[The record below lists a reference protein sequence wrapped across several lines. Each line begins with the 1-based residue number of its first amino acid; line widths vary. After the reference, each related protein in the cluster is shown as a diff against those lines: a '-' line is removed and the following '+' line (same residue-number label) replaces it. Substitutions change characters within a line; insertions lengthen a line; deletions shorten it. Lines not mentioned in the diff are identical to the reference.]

1 MLQCILPNYSKSLYW
16 SHGLPSFFPNFILKL
31 RITRKRAKWERRVH
45 VCLHIEKFFFFCCTS
60 GSDGCYSP
68 ESCVFDDV
76 FADYN
81 TRVRPASTPGEVIHI
96 NVTITVTSLIGIV
109 NSVYAF
115 LGNCTSRFKRHNTF
129 GMSKN
134 IWAYLRKNLASSPTR
149 IPAWIKPCD
158 VSLGFTWF
166 SGRTQWSDDLGRLPH
181 SGKLQQVKNHPT
193 VHTEHADYRNL
204 RCASSDCVNVTPK
217 QHNYTRTLHHSL
229 AALLSHDSA
238 HNVCCMIKLCPTDL
252 AWQVL
257 ELGSTTI

>member
-1 MLQCILPNYSKSLYW
+1 MKIYNIENFPVGLQSGACGSRCTTSKSCWLLGVVLVGSNYQEMCQIYMRTACTCM
-16 SHGLPSFFPNFILKL
+16 LAY
-31 RITRKRAKWERRVH
+31 REV
-45 VCLHIEKFFFFCCTS
+45 FFFCCTS

-166 SGRTQWSDDLGRLPH
+166 SRDFQDERNEVMTLGGYLTLVSFSRSKITQL
-181 SGKLQQVKNHPT
+181 
-193 VHTEHADYRNL
+193 
-204 RCASSDCVNVTPK
+204 
-217 QHNYTRTLHHSL
+217 YTRSMQIIETC
-229 AALLSHDSA
+229 AA
-238 HNVCCMIKLCPTDL
+238 P
-252 AWQVL
+252 VL
-257 ELGSTTI
+257 IV

>member
-1 MLQCILPNYSKSLYW
+1 MYACMSRS
-16 SHGLPSFFPNFILKL
+16 
-31 RITRKRAKWERRVH
+31 
-45 VCLHIEKFFFFCCTS
+45 FFFCCAL

-134 IWAYLRKNLASSPTR
+134 IWACIRKNFASSPTR

-166 SGRTQWSDDLGRLPH
+166 SRDFQDERNEVMTLGGYLTLVSFSRSKITQL
-181 SGKLQQVKNHPT
+181 
-193 VHTEHADYRNL
+193 
-204 RCASSDCVNVTPK
+204 
-217 QHNYTRTLHHSL
+217 YTRSMQIIETC
-229 AALLSHDSA
+229 AA
-238 HNVCCMIKLCPTDL
+238 P
-252 AWQVL
+252 VL
-257 ELGSTTI
+257 IV

>member
-1 MLQCILPNYSKSLYW
+1 MVCLR
-16 SHGLPSFFPNFILKL
+16 FFPISFLNFELPGNVPNENGVYMYACIS
-31 RITRKRAKWERRVH
+31 RS
-45 VCLHIEKFFFFCCTS
+45 FFFFCCTS

-134 IWAYLRKNLASSPTR
+134 I
-149 IPAWIKPCD
+149 
-158 VSLGFTWF
+158 
-166 SGRTQWSDDLGRLPH
+166 
-181 SGKLQQVKNHPT
+181 
-193 VHTEHADYRNL
+193 
-204 RCASSDCVNVTPK
+204 
-217 QHNYTRTLHHSL
+217 
-229 AALLSHDSA
+229 
-238 HNVCCMIKLCPTDL
+238 
-252 AWQVL
+252 
-257 ELGSTTI
+257 